1 MGRLLRGTFKLAII
15 AAVVA
20 GLAAVAKK
28 LMGGLGP
35 EPGSMDAPREW
46 PSLVPDPTI
55 EAAPASAN
63 GAEPAGD
70 GAPVVAAGDPVVSA
84 DDPVVS
90 EETDPK
96 P

>member
-1 MGRLLRGTFKLAII
+1 VGRLLRGTFKLAII
-15 AAVVA
+15 AAAIA

-35 EPGSMDAPREW
+35 APGSMDAPREW
-46 PSLVPDPTI
+46 PSLVPDPTT

-70 GAPVVAAGDPVVSA
+70 GAPVIAVNDPVVT
-84 DDPVVS
+84 
-90 EETDPK
+90 EETDPT

>member
-1 MGRLLRGTFKLAII
+1 VGRLLRGTFKLAVI
-15 AAVVA
+15 AAVLA
-20 GLAAVAKK
+20 GVAAVAKK

-35 EPGSMDAPREW
+35 TPGSDEAPREW
-46 PSLVPDPTI
+46 PSLVPDPAT

-70 GAPVVAAGDPVVSA
+70 GAPVAGTGDPVVT
-84 DDPVVS
+84 
-90 EETDPK
+90 EETDPT